1 MRLEPTGP
9 VAPRQAGLATSSPRG
24 RARFGAFAL
33 AAGCGLGG
41 KRPQLRKM
49 LCLCPAAAPS
59 NMPPIG
65 WSPGPAVQGTFGE
78 QFAFHSCRPKLA
90 PGSFWG
96 RAGHRGS
103 FEADD
108 TLEQDAQLVQQCLQG
123 DGSAWEELVRR
134 HTRRIFNICYRFTG
148 NGTEAEDLSQE
159 VFLRVYKT
167 LGSYRSAHG
176 GFATWMTSV
185 TRNLLIDHYRRT
197 KRDRQTDSLEDAMP
211 VVESKES
218 SARRP
223 DQQAL
228 LGELSSQVQTAL
240 TKLSPDLREAVI
252 LRDLQQLEYNEI
264 RQILDVPE
272 GTVKSRI
279 NRGRI
284 ELARI
289 LQQMGVRPA

>member
-1 MRLEPTGP
+1 L
-9 VAPRQAGLATSSPRG
+9 QAEAVPATLGSHCSP
-24 RARFGAFAL
+24 FA
-33 AAGCGLGG
+33 G
-41 KRPQLRKM
+41 
-49 LCLCPAAAPS
+49 
-59 NMPPIG
+59 I
-65 WSPGPAVQGTFGE
+65 
-78 QFAFHSCRPKLA
+78 
-90 PGSFWG
+90 
-96 RAGHRGS
+96 
-103 FEADD
+103 EADEA
-108 TLEQDAQLVQQCLQG
+108 LEQDAQLVQQCLQG

-148 NGTEAEDLSQE
+148 NGTEAEDLSQD

-197 KRDRQTDSLEDAMP
+197 KRDRVTDSLEDAMP
-211 VVESKES
+211 VVENKES

-223 DQQAL
+223 DQQVL

-240 TKLSPDLREAVI
+240 TKLSPELREAVI
-252 LRDLQQLEYNEI
+252 LRDLQQLEYAEI
-264 RQILDVPE
+264 RQVLDVPE

-289 LQQMGVRPA
+289 LHQMGVRPS

>member
-1 MRLEPTGP
+1 M
-9 VAPRQAGLATSSPRG
+9 QAEAVPATLGSDCSP
-24 RARFGAFAL
+24 FA
-33 AAGCGLGG
+33 G
-41 KRPQLRKM
+41 
-49 LCLCPAAAPS
+49 
-59 NMPPIG
+59 I
-65 WSPGPAVQGTFGE
+65 
-78 QFAFHSCRPKLA
+78 
-90 PGSFWG
+90 
-96 RAGHRGS
+96 
-103 FEADD
+103 EADEA
-108 TLEQDAQLVQQCLQG
+108 LEQDAQLVQQCLQG

-197 KRDRQTDSLEDAMP
+197 KRDRITDSLEDAMP
-211 VVESKES
+211 VVENKES

-223 DQQAL
+223 DQQVL

-240 TKLSPDLREAVI
+240 TKLSPELREAVI
-252 LRDLQQLEYNEI
+252 LRDLQQLEYAEI
-264 RQILDVPE
+264 RQVLDVPE

-284 ELARI
+284 ELAR
-289 LQQMGVRPA
+289 LLHQMGVRPS

>member
-1 MRLEPTGP
+1 MVPQPGATLLT
-9 VAPRQAGLATSSPRG
+9 VA
-24 RARFGAFAL
+24 
-33 AAGCGLGG
+33 
-41 KRPQLRKM
+41 
-49 LCLCPAAAPS
+49 
-59 NMPPIG
+59 
-65 WSPGPAVQGTFGE
+65 
-78 QFAFHSCRPKLA
+78 
-90 PGSFWG
+90 GS
-96 RAGHRGS
+96 
-103 FEADD
+103 EADE

-197 KRDRQTDSLEDAMP
+197 KRDRVTDSLEDAMP
-211 VVESKES
+211 VVENKES
-218 SARRP
+218 AGRRP
-223 DQQAL
+223 DQQLL
-228 LGELSSQVQTAL
+228 LGELSSQVQNAL
-240 TKLSPDLREAVI
+240 TKLSPELREAVI
-252 LRDLQQLEYNEI
+252 LRDLQQLEYAEI
-264 RQILDVPE
+264 RQVLDVPE